1 MNSFNKITSCMLA
14 CVSIALAGCGSYSS
28 PTSPVTSDTVTSS
41 IDGNWVVASLMERDE
56 DKSGTLGSYVLTFA
70 TTSTDAGT
78 VTATRDNST
87 VSGTWRHSPAVTYY
101 GSSSTE
107 SIVLNLG
114 ATTPLNQLSGT
125 WNVVSS
131 SNTSLSLAS
140 PEIAQQERLVL
151 NKR

>member
-1 MNSFNKITSCMLA
+1 MNNLNRITSCMLV
-14 CVSIALAGCGSYSS
+14 CISIALAGCGSYSA
-28 PTSPVTSDTVTSS
+28 PTSPAPSDTVTAS

-56 DKSGTLGSYVLTFA
+56 DKSGALGSYVLNFVS
-70 TTSTDAGT
+70 TSMDAGT

-87 VSGTWRHSPAVTYY
+87 VTGTWRHSAAVTYY

-107 SIVLNLG
+107 SLVLNFG
-114 ATTPLNQLSGT
+114 ASTPLNQLSGT

-131 SNTSLSLAS
+131 SNTTLNLAS

-151 NKR
+151 NKQ